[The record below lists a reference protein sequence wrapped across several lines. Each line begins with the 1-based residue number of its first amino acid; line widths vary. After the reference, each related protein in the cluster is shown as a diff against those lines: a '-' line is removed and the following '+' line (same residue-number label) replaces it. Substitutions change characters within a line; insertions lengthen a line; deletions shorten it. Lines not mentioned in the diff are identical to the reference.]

1 MPIREYKCK
10 KCGNIFENLEIDL
23 RDGNAMCPNCRS
35 KNVEKVF
42 SLFSRSSQSKSS
54 CDITKRFG

>member
-23 RDGNAMCPNCRS
+23 KDGNVICPNCKS
-35 KNVEKVF
+35 KNAERIF
-42 SLFSRSSQSKSS
+42 SLFLRSGPSKSS
-54 CDITKRFG
+54 CDLTKRFG